1 MTGVKLSS
9 INFRRKIH
17 SIKTVQELIDLKDYI
32 TQFVKS
38 RNKNDKTAID
48 SFLNIFQT
56 INDNFD
62 DPGWIPGD
70 IDAIK
75 IWILGYIDK
84 EPESPLYEF
93 ICLNYPD
100 INMSFNDFY
109 QDYTDNISCPLNKNH
124 VSRALNALGIN
135 PIMKKVKVA
144 SDSGRDRKKCVM
156 MIRVAEDTLAEILK
170 KNGFISQLPDDS
182 VDQQT

>member
-17 SIKTVQELIDLKDYI
+17 SIKTVQELINSKDYI
-32 TQFVKS
+32 TQFIK
-38 RNKNDKTAID
+38 RRLGKEAID
-48 SFLNIFQT
+48 HFLDVFPS
-56 INDNFD
+56 INNNSNV
-62 DPGWIPGD
+62 PRD

-75 IWILGYIDK
+75 IWILGYTYNLQSLLDK

-93 ICLNYPD
+93 ICLNYPE

-109 QDYTDNISCPLNKNH
+109 QDYTDNISYSLNKNH

-135 PIMKKVKVA
+135 PVMKKVKVA
-144 SDSGRDRKKCVM
+144 ANRKKCVM
-156 MIRVAEDTLAEILK
+156 MIQVTEDSLSEILK
-170 KNGFISQLPDDS
+170 KNGFISQLPNE
-182 VDQQT
+182 VYQQT